1 MSVTSVRLQP
11 QIEQNLEAIAA
22 KLQRSKNWVIN
33 QAIEEFVQKQEAEQ
47 QRWQETL
54 QALDAVSQ
62 GRVIAGE
69 DVHSWLKSWGSDHE
83 LPAPKINS

>member
-62 GRVIAGE
+62 GRVVAGE

-83 LPAPKINS
+83 LSAPKINL